1 MKRFLLMALGA
12 ALPCT
17 VNAQELTLAHF
28 PELGVESVVPA
39 GGEVYSFTRVYTLNG
54 ARLEADSGPGSYLRG
69 RSVSAGTELVPAK
82 TKANFKACIPIK
94 GTFEPD
100 GPCFLDDDG
109 DGQFDRQSTNDYN
122 MAQRLKV
129 PVPYSRLPISVYRED
144 SFKRV
149 FLFQGATQ
157 DSLRF
162 SYREFSAGLARPGFT
177 EDLSIQLAE
186 FPFMIQLK
194 DIQLEVLK
202 VDGMG
207 MRYKVVRAN

>member
-1 MKRFLLMALGA
+1 MRRFLLIGLGV
-12 ALPCT
+12 ALPCI
-17 VNAQELTLAHF
+17 VNAQELTLKHS
-28 PELGVESVVPA
+28 PELGVETVVPA
-39 GGEVYSFTRVYTLNG
+39 GGEVYSFTRVYTLDG

-69 RSVSAGTELVPAK
+69 RSISVGTELVSVG
-82 TKANFKACIPIK
+82 TKAAFKACVPIK

-109 DGQFDRQSTNDYN
+109 DGRFDRQATNDYN
-122 MAQRLKV
+122 LAQRLKI

-144 SFKRV
+144 SLRRV

-162 SYREFSAGLARPGFT
+162 SYREFSAGLARPAFT
-177 EDLSIQLAE
+177 EELTIQLAE
-186 FPFMIQLK
+186 FPLMIQLK
-194 DIQLEVLK
+194 DIQLMVLR